1 MPEIGFSSILYVKIA
16 GRKLRAPE
24 DKQLVGGWVD
34 FGAGVPGAFQLTFRD
49 QKRKLLGDL
58 NAKIGERV
66 VIAPVTDGDGAQ
78 NPLIT
83 AEITALETDYDASG
97 TFTVIRGY
105 DKGHR
110 MFRHRRVK
118 AYFNK
123 SASDIAK
130 ELARKS
136 NVPLGKVESSG
147 AKYEFISQPNVTD
160 WEFVQRL
167 ADEAEMVMYIDSDG
181 KLQFV
186 KRKPAASAPA
196 VSTPSDKSPFVLA
209 GGVEIL
215 RCRSAVTSADQVAE
229 VEVRGWD
236 VKGKRAEVSTA
247 PALKNDGF
255 QIGTTPAEVTSR
267 FGTARRVATDQ
278 PYDSKAETDKAAKSL
293 SDDVTSSF
301 AEVDVMA
308 RGNPELRPGIPVTLA
323 DVGEPFEGKYTVTGA
338 RHTFGDQEHYLTH
351 LTVTGRQ
358 WRSLYGLTSGGGAGG
373 GNTSLIPSVANALVT
388 NIKDPLKQGR
398 VKLKFPWLDDTYTTD
413 WVRTVQFGGVKGGG
427 IIGPDVNDEVLVAFD
442 RGALDHPFVIGG
454 LYNGEDKPGPV
465 AEPVYDATRGKVTRR
480 TLADRSNN
488 RLDLLDQSTG
498 KKRGVRLATGND
510 RLTINLDRTKTEIVV
525 DSSGKVTIKGSTSV
539 SVKAGT
545 NLSLTAGGTMSIKS
559 GGLMSIMSGGPLN
572 IRGTALSLLGTAA
585 VTVNSPMAVTIGSAI
600 SIGLNAPLVT
610 SKMKPI
616 LTVGGV

>member
-1 MPEIGFSSILYVKIA
+1 MPEIGFSSILYVKVA
-16 GRKLRAPE
+16 GKKLKSPE

-58 NAKIGERV
+58 NAKIGEQV

-83 AEITALETDYDASG
+83 GEITALETDYDASG

-110 MFRHRRVK
+110 MFRQRRVK

-136 NVPLGKVESSG
+136 KIALGKVESSG

-160 WEFVQRL
+160 WDFVQRL
-167 ADEAEMVMYIDSDG
+167 ADEAEMVMYISSDG
-181 KLQFV
+181 KFQFV

-229 VEVRGWD
+229 VEVRGWS
-236 VKGKRAEVSTA
+236 VKDKQETVSTD

-255 QIGTTPAEVTSR
+255 KIGTTPAEVTAR
-267 FGTARRVATDQ
+267 FGKARLVATDQ
-278 PYDSKAETDKAAKSL
+278 PYDGRGETDKAAKAL

-358 WRSLYGLTSGGGAGG
+358 WRSLYGLTSGGSG
-373 GNTSLIPSVANALVT
+373 GNSSLIPSVANALVT

-398 VKLKFPWLDDTYTTD
+398 VKLKFPWLDDTYTSD

-427 IIGPDVNDEVLVAFD
+427 LIGPDVNDEVLVAFD

-454 LYNGEDKPGPV
+454 LYNGKDSPDPV
-465 AEPVYDATRGKVTRR
+465 DVPAYDATRGKVTRR

-488 RLDLLDQSTG
+488 RLDLLDQSVG

-545 NLSLTAGGTMSIKS
+545 NLDLTAGGRLSIKS
-559 GGLMSIMSGGPLN
+559 GGLLSITSGGPLN

-585 VTVNSPMAVTIGSAI
+585 VTVNSPAAVTIGSAI
-600 SIGLNAPLVT
+600 SVGLNAPLVT